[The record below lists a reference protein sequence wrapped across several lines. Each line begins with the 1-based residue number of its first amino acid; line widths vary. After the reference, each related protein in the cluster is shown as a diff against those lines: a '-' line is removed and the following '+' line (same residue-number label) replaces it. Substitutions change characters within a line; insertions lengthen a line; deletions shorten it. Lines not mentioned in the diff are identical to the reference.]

1 MVAMIKSLS
10 LTTGSLNTSPVDR
23 VMQRDYLG
31 GLGLAARLMVDIVDV
46 NLPPLDPAVPLI
58 VSVGSLSGTGFPGAN
73 RTCFFG
79 LSPLTGVFAGS
90 WLGGNFGMGF
100 VRSGTLALVLEGKA
114 AEPSVVIVRE
124 RDAEVVP
131 RPDLW
136 GLTVLETRTMLERDY
151 GNMRAVIIG
160 PAGER
165 LVRIANIRGDEGHV
179 AGRCGMGAILG
190 SKNVKA
196 ILVSGKAKP
205 PVADPDGLKAINRE
219 VMQAIRTSAFLTDVQ
234 GPIGTPSLTQMV
246 NEFHA
251 SPTGNFQERYF
262 ETAPMLY
269 GDRIAEEYVYKRTT
283 CPYCPVRCRSH
294 VRIDGEDLEGAEYE
308 TICLFGNNNRVDDY
322 PLIARANA
330 LCNDLGLDTISAGN
344 VVAFYR
350 EYTGTM
356 DDPSNILELV
366 RKIAFREGRGDV
378 LAEGVRRAAAS
389 FRVNYAMHVKGLEL
403 AGYDPRKLTGMA
415 ISYSTANRGG
425 CHSRAWT
432 VADEV
437 SGKDFT
443 AQELAEMVAKYHDD
457 GCIRDSLIVCTF
469 LCGDI
474 SPFFAPALTAVLGGD
489 YDEEKL
495 ALIGERI
502 YTLERS
508 LNVRRGVDVSA
519 DVLPTRIME
528 GLVSRDK
535 YLEGMKVYYRIRGWS
550 ADGHPTAEKLNALN
564 LGFMA

>member
-1 MVAMIKSLS
+1 MIKRLS
-10 LTTGSLNTSPVDR
+10 LTTGSLNTSPVDP

-31 GLGLAARLMVDIVDV
+31 GLGLAARLMADIADVD
-46 NLPPLDPAVPLI
+46 LPPLDPAMPLI

-114 AEPSVVIVRE
+114 ADPSVVIVRE

-136 GLTVLETRTMLERDY
+136 GLTVLETRTTLERDY
-151 GNMRAVIIG
+151 GTMRAVIIG

-165 LVRIANIRGDEGHV
+165 LVKIANIRGDEGHV

-205 PVADPDGLKAINRE
+205 PVADPDGLRAINRD
-219 VMQAIRTSAFLTDVQ
+219 VMQAIRKSSFLTDVQ

-262 ETAPMLY
+262 EMAPMLY

-283 CPYCPVRCRSH
+283 CPNCPVRCRSH
-294 VRIDGEDLEGAEYE
+294 VRIDGEDMEGAEYE

-350 EYTGTM
+350 EYAGTM
-356 DDPSNILELV
+356 NDPSNILDVV
-366 RKIAFREGRGDV
+366 RRIAFREGDGDI

-389 FRVNYAMHVKGLEL
+389 FRVDYGMHVKGLEL
-403 AGYDPRKLTGMA
+403 AAR
-415 ISYSTANRGG
+415 
-425 CHSRAWT
+425 
-432 VADEV
+432 
-437 SGKDFT
+437 
-443 AQELAEMVAKYHDD
+443 YHDD

-474 SPFFAPALTAVLGGD
+474 SPFFAPALTSVLGDD
-489 YDEEKL
+489 YDEERM
-495 ALIGERI
+495 ALIGDRI

-519 DVLPTRIME
+519 DVLPVRIME
-528 GLVSRDK
+528 GLVDRDK
-535 YLEGMKVYYRIRGWS
+535 YLEGMKAYYRIRGWN
-550 ADGHPTAEKLNALN
+550 ADGHPTAEKLDALN

>member
-1 MVAMIKSLS
+1 
-10 LTTGSLNTSPVDR
+10 
-23 VMQRDYLG
+23 
-31 GLGLAARLMVDIVDV
+31 
-46 NLPPLDPAVPLI
+46 
-58 VSVGSLSGTGFPGAN
+58 
-73 RTCFFG
+73 
-79 LSPLTGVFAGS
+79 
-90 WLGGNFGMGF
+90 
-100 VRSGTLALVLEGKA
+100 
-114 AEPSVVIVRE
+114 
-124 RDAEVVP
+124 
-131 RPDLW
+131 
-136 GLTVLETRTMLERDY
+136 
-151 GNMRAVIIG
+151 
-160 PAGER
+160 
-165 LVRIANIRGDEGHV
+165 
-179 AGRCGMGAILG
+179 
-190 SKNVKA
+190 
-196 ILVSGKAKP
+196 
-205 PVADPDGLKAINRE
+205 
-219 VMQAIRTSAFLTDVQ
+219 
-234 GPIGTPSLTQMV
+234 MV

-283 CPYCPVRCRSH
+283 CPFCPVRCRSH

-389 FRVNYAMHVKGLEL
+389 FRVDYAMHVKGLEL